1 MIHYYVYRDGVT
13 RQLETIDAAWL
24 QPGSSVRVWADVQE
38 PTPAD
43 GEVLRTLFKIH
54 PLAVQDALEALQHPK
69 VETFPGLL
77 YVVLHGI
84 NFKPESD
91 QFDTHDTDFF
101 VTREFLVTV
110 HDGKRRSIEQICRL
124 CVDNDMVLRE
134 GTVALMHR
142 IVDRMIDHYRPEVDE
157 LEQWLNEIENSVLDK
172 PSNEHTREILTIK
185 RDIASMRR
193 IVLPQRDVVGR
204 LSRREFE
211 IIDQEMSYRFRD
223 VFDQLVRMSDEAMIF
238 QERVTG
244 ILDAHLASIS
254 NQLALSSQH
263 LAAVATIFGTLTVL
277 TGLYGMNVRLPLVD
291 EGSTWP
297 FWGILALGA
306 VITVGIYVLFRRKRW
321 L

>member
-1 MIHYYVYRDGVT
+1 LITYYVLRDGVT
-13 RQLETIDAAWL
+13 TRLDAIDEAWL
-24 QPGSSVRVWADVQE
+24 RPGSEIRVWADVQM
-38 PTPAD
+38 PTAAD
-43 GEVLRTLFKIH
+43 AEVLRTVFQIH
-54 PLAVQDALEALQHPK
+54 PLAVQDSMEVLQHPK
-69 VETFPGLL
+69 IESYPRLL

-91 QFDTHDTDFF
+91 EFDTHDTDFF
-101 VTREFLVTV
+101 LTREFLVTV

-124 CVDNDMVLRE
+124 SVENPMVLRE

-142 IVDRMIDHYRPEVDE
+142 IVDRMVDHYRPEVDE
-157 LEQWLNEIENSVLDK
+157 LEKRLDTIEEQVIET
-172 PSNEHTREILTIK
+172 PSHELTREILLIK
-185 RDIASMRR
+185 RDISAMRR

-223 VFDQLVRMSDEAMIF
+223 VFDQLVRMADDAIIF

-254 NQLALSSQH
+254 NQLALSSQR
-263 LAAVATIFGTLTVL
+263 LAAVATIFGTLTVI
-277 TGLYGMNVRLPLVD
+277 TGVYGMNVRFPWIEEDSAL
-291 EGSTWP
+291 P
-297 FWGILALGA
+297 FWGIMALMLAVTLLFL
-306 VITVGIYVLFRRKRW
+306 VLFRSKRW